1 MRARLKPTLFAIIGV
16 LVLIAGGIAWH
27 RFASEARLAGPAVAA
42 PAPGI
47 PVTEGRVERR
57 DVPIWLS
64 GIGAIRPLNSVTV
77 KARVDGALDRVAFAE
92 GQEVHAGDMLA
103 QIDPRPFQAQLKQ
116 ALANKAKDEAQ
127 LANTRLD
134 LARASKLASKG
145 FAAAQTVDTQKAQVA
160 ALEAT
165 VQADQA
171 AIDTAQ
177 LQLDFTRI
185 QAPLDGRT
193 GLRLVDAGSIVHA
206 GDPNGL
212 VTVTQMQ
219 PIAALFTLSQDD
231 LPDILAAMAQGEPQ
245 VIAYARDSD
254 RQLAAGTLVF
264 VDSQVDATTGQVRL
278 KAEFDNAA
286 RSLWPGEFVTA
297 RVRVKTIKDATVI
310 PAKAVQRAQNGT
322 YVFRVRADDTVEV
335 QPVTV
340 APADQATA
348 IVAQGLAPGERIVVE
363 GQYRLQA
370 GSRIEARP

>member
-1 MRARLKPTLFAIIGV
+1 M
-16 LVLIAGGIAWH
+16 
-27 RFASEARLAGPAVAA
+27 
-42 PAPGI
+42 
-47 PVTEGRVERR
+47 
-57 DVPIWLS
+57 
-64 GIGAIRPLNSVTV
+64 
-77 KARVDGALDRVAFAE
+77 
-92 GQEVHAGDMLA
+92 
-103 QIDPRPFQAQLKQ
+103 
-116 ALANKAKDEAQ
+116 
-127 LANTRLD
+127 
-134 LARASKLASKG
+134 
-145 FAAAQTVDTQKAQVA
+145 
-160 ALEAT
+160 
-165 VQADQA
+165 QADQA

-231 LPDILAAMAQGEPQ
+231 LPDILAAMAQREPQ

-340 APADQATA
+340 APADEATA

>member
-1 MRARLKPTLFAIIGV
+1 
-16 LVLIAGGIAWH
+16 
-27 RFASEARLAGPAVAA
+27 
-42 PAPGI
+42 
-47 PVTEGRVERR
+47 
-57 DVPIWLS
+57 
-64 GIGAIRPLNSVTV
+64 
-77 KARVDGALDRVAFAE
+77 
-92 GQEVHAGDMLA
+92 MLA

-116 ALANKAKDEAQ
+116 ALANKAKDDAQ